1 LKHERRGF
9 LVRAPIFLGQ
19 TARPLPQPLRSQS
32 DRNKHGAYIST
43 KGDGMG
49 KLLAMPKTAQMVQL
63 DETQLRLADLKN
75 QDSAELLRDIKDC
88 LEVLSKRA
96 KSEKYLKM
104 ILGDIE
110 MLEEFGHQCFDR
122 P

>member
-1 LKHERRGF
+1 
-9 LVRAPIFLGQ
+9 
-19 TARPLPQPLRSQS
+19 
-32 DRNKHGAYIST
+32 
-43 KGDGMG
+43 
-49 KLLAMPKTAQMVQL
+49 MPKTAQMVQL